1 MLLSDPPQP
10 IPEVSV
16 ITNGLILDLLKF
28 KYEHSQITFK
38 IFYQWVQEIYGE
50 KWPQPELP
58 TCQALTRCVERL
70 TAKLTKIKKQH
81 SSVEKERLI
90 SEFLQGEFVLPK
102 LGLYNGKVIY
112 FSPPRKPKTLVIAAN
127 PKSAPQSQYIEMCK
141 EMKQKVYAI
150 NRNANKR
157 LKRREAVIQKQ
168 GNRIQSQQK
177 AIVEYEKGLLDQNL
191 S

>member
-1 MLLSDPPQP
+1 M
-10 IPEVSV
+10 
-16 ITNGLILDLLKF
+16 
-28 KYEHSQITFK
+28 
-38 IFYQWVQEIYGE
+38 
-50 KWPQPELP
+50 
-58 TCQALTRCVERL
+58 
-70 TAKLTKIKKQH
+70 
-81 SSVEKERLI
+81 
-90 SEFLQGEFVLPK
+90 
-102 LGLYNGKVIY
+102 
-112 FSPPRKPKTLVIAAN
+112 VIAAN

>member
-10 IPEVSV
+10 LPEVSV

-102 LGLYNGKVIY
+102 LGLYNGKVIN
-112 FSPPRKPKTLVIAAN
+112 FSPPRKPKTLVTAN
-127 PKSAPQSQYIEMCK
+127 PKSSPQSQYIEMCK